1 MLRKLISYR
10 CGGMVPEMTFEL
22 AMPSDQARAV
32 GQEKVLG
39 REKNFLW
46 RQTLDA

>member
-1 MLRKLISYR
+1 MLRKLICY
-10 CGGMVPEMTFEL
+10 GWGWMVPEMPFEL

-32 GQEKVLG
+32 GQEKVWG

-46 RQTLDA
+46 R